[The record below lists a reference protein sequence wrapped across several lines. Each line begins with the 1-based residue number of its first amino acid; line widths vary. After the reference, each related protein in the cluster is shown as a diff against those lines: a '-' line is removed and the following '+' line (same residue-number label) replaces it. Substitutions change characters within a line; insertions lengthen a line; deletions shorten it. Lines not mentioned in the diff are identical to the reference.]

1 MMMTQASPEPQ
12 PAPKPESG
20 DLNLTAADDVSVG
33 GNVVGR
39 DMVTVN
45 NTVTLTLSGDLL
57 AQLEQIKVLSTELT
71 KTTTGKSAAPPPAP
85 VKSAEAIKSV
95 DTALELLQ
103 RSEQAGA
110 PAQELQS
117 GGLQISRVELLL
129 KKAILLE
136 AEAGEILFD
145 AFLQAGNQTNDAGE
159 RMLPDGYDDAPR
171 LIKLREA
178 EKLLRDANQLDP
190 ANTEV
195 LARLALI
202 VSENSPDNLAEPLKL
217 LNRVQQLISAPRDEV
232 EKFRLAQAKYF
243 LAINQ
248 NPLGEAGLQ
257 EARAMFTDLG
267 RLEWVAYVDEVVA
280 TAGGGAAFD
289 PHGPW
294 VIQVND
300 QAETVI
306 GVELLEDGR
315 CEGRQE
321 SKSKS
326 KSKKGASA
334 LFSGEWGYDLAQ
346 HLLAIEG
353 KFETGR
359 AFNLTIQL
367 QSENEHG
374 IYAID
379 EKGKEY
385 LLNRP

>member
-1 MMMTQASPEPQ
+1 MTQTSPEPQ

-20 DLNLTAADDVSVG
+20 DLNLHATGDVTVG

-57 AQLEQIKVLSTELT
+57 VQLEQIKVLSTELT
-71 KTTTGKSAAPPPAP
+71 KTTAGKSASPPPAP
-85 VKSAEAIKSV
+85 MKSTEAIKSV

-129 KKAILLE
+129 KKAVLLE
-136 AEAGEILFD
+136 VEANEILFD
-145 AFLQAGNQTNDAGE
+145 AFLQAGNQTNEAGE

-171 LIKLREA
+171 LTKLREA
-178 EKLLRDANQLDP
+178 EVLLRDVNQLDP

-202 VSENSPDNLAEPLKL
+202 VSEISPDNVAEPLKL
-217 LNRVQQLISAPRDEV
+217 LNRVQQLISAPRDDV
-232 EKFRLAQAKYF
+232 EKFRLAQATYF

-248 NPLGEAGLQ
+248 DPLDEAGLQ
-257 EARAMFTDLG
+257 EARAMFMDLG
-267 RLEWVAYVDEVVA
+267 RLEWVAYADEDMA
-280 TAGGGAAFD
+280 TAGGGADFD

-294 VIQVND
+294 VIQIND
-300 QAETVI
+300 KAETVI
-306 GVELLEDGR
+306 GVELLENGQ
-315 CEGRQE
+315 CQGRQE

-326 KSKKGASA
+326 KSKKGSSA

-346 HLLAIEG
+346 HILAIEG

-359 AFNLTIQL
+359 PFNLTIQL
-367 QSENEHG
+367 QNQNENG
-374 IYAID
+374 IYAFD

>member
-1 MMMTQASPEPQ
+1 MTQTSPEPVSQ
-12 PAPKPESG
+12 PENSG
-20 DLNLTAADDVSVG
+20 PNLNATGDVSVG

-45 NTVTLTLSGDLL
+45 NAVTITLSGDLL
-57 AQLEQIKVLSTELT
+57 AQLEQIKALSTELT
-71 KTTTGKSAAPPPAP
+71 KATAGKSASPPPVP

-117 GGLQISRVELLL
+117 GGLHLSRVELLL

-136 AEAGEILFD
+136 AEAEEILFD
-145 AFLQAGNQTNDAGE
+145 AFLRAGHRTNEAGE
-159 RMLPDGYDDAPR
+159 PVLPDDYADAPR
-171 LIKLREA
+171 LAKLREA

-195 LARLALI
+195 LVRLALI
-202 VSENSPDNLAEPLKL
+202 VVEVAPDHPAEPLKL
-217 LNRVQQLISAPRDEV
+217 LNRVQQLLSAPRDDV

-248 NPLGEAGLQ
+248 DPPDEAGLQ
-257 EARAMFTDLG
+257 EARAMFEGLG
-267 RLEWVAYVDEVVA
+267 RLEWVAYVDEGLA
-280 TAGGGAAFD
+280 AAGGGAAFD
-289 PHGPW
+289 PRGQW

-300 QAETVI
+300 KSETVI
-306 GVELLEDGR
+306 GVELLEAGQ
-315 CEGRQE
+315 CHGWQE
-321 SKSKS
+321 TKPKAR
-326 KSKKGASA
+326 SKKGSSVPFA
-334 LFSGEWGYDLAQ
+334 GEWGYDFEQ
-346 HLLAIEG
+346 HILAIEG

-359 AFNLTIQL
+359 PFSLTIQL
-367 QSENEHG
+367 QNQDENG
-374 IYAID
+374 IYAQD
-379 EKGKEY
+379 EKGQEY